1 MMMFSDARLF
11 RSLSTCSHER
21 IFSEI
26 EHRKMFPEQAFESLT
41 KVAESFA
48 EAGEPVLTA
57 SFDPRTISF
66 ANCG

>member
-1 MMMFSDARLF
+1 MFSDARLF
-11 RSLSTCSHER
+11 RWLSTCSHER

-26 EHRKMFPEQAFESLT
+26 ELRKMFPAQAFESLRQAT
-41 KVAESFA
+41 ESFA
-48 EAGEPVLTA
+48 EAVEPVLTA